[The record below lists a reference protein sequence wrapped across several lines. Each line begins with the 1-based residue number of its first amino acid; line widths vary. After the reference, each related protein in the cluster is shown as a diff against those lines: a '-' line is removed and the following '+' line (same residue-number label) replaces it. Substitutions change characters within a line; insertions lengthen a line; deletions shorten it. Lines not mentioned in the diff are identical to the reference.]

1 MRLGVSLNIYGKKTA
16 SGAEYAEGFRRAEEA
31 GFDGIWF
38 FDSIG
43 RATYRPDPVSSMAAA
58 AAVTSKVELGT
69 CVLQVPLRNPVEL
82 AHRILAAH
90 YISDGRVRLGVGS
103 GSTEGD
109 FTALGLDFKARFKN
123 LAAALP
129 IMQALWRGETV
140 DGVDLKPVDSIKGG
154 PPVLI
159 GSWAGS
165 RWIPIAA
172 EQYDG
177 WISSAHFTN
186 IATFKEGHKR
196 FKDLGGGRTVAS
208 NIPVDFSG
216 ESKSL
221 SDEDFLDLRCGPE
234 EAKVRLQMLADIG
247 FDDAIVT
254 VTDFSEQH
262 LKAVRALYPG

>member
-1 MRLGVSLNIYGKKTA
+1 MRLGVSLNIYGEKTA
-16 SGAEYAEGFRRAEEA
+16 SGKEYAEGFRRAEEA
-31 GFDGIWF
+31 GFDGLWF
-38 FDSIG
+38 FDSLG
-43 RATYRPDPVSSMAAA
+43 RATFRPDPVSSMSAA

-90 YISDGRVRLGVGS
+90 FISDGRVRLGVGS

-109 FTALGLDFKARFKN
+109 FKALGLDFKARFKQ

-129 IMQALWRGETV
+129 VMQALWRGEIV
-140 DGVDLKPVDSIKGG
+140 DGVDLKPPASVKGG
-154 PPVLI
+154 PPVMI

-172 EQYDG
+172 KQYDG

-186 IATFKEGHKR
+186 IATFKEGYKR
-196 FKDLGGGRTVAS
+196 FKGEGGGRTVAS
-208 NIPVDFSG
+208 NIPVDLTA
-216 ESKSL
+216 ESKPL
-221 SDEDFLDLRCGPE
+221 ADDDHLDLRCGPE
-234 EAKVRLQMLADIG
+234 EAKVRLAMLAEIG

-254 VTDFSEQH
+254 VTDFSEEH
-262 LKAVRALYPG
+262 LKAVRALYTP